1 MFIDPYRI
9 NEKENKL
16 FNRARKK
23 ILNYFDLFFYFVEHN
38 LRNDVEKLGL
48 HLHEINATKLGYTTK
63 GARPNGR
70 GFCQRDLLCIFDE
83 VIKIKDY
90 IEDMPDIL
98 ILAQNVGPDKVSDLT
113 TNIIYE
119 ELLEFTIGIINKYDL
134 GIELRSKKKWI
145 FDINKQEWG
154 KKTVLV
160 PHIDSEEILFLPIEM
175 VVHCEIFSYTN
186 VYTQLVYPFYKNNT
200 AVHGLIRLL
209 KDGEERPDCKKIRE
223 KYQKRRDVVMEFK
236 QNYPDEYNA
245 YKKKMIE
252 KYWGNTES

>member
-1 MFIDPYRI
+1 M
-9 NEKENKL
+9 
-16 FNRARKK
+16 
-23 ILNYFDLFFYFVEHN
+23 
-38 LRNDVEKLGL
+38 
-48 HLHEINATKLGYTTK
+48 
-63 GARPNGR
+63 
-70 GFCQRDLLCIFDE
+70 
-83 VIKIKDY
+83 
-90 IEDMPDIL
+90 
-98 ILAQNVGPDKVSDLT
+98 
-113 TNIIYE
+113 
-119 ELLEFTIGIINKYDL
+119 
-134 GIELRSKKKWI
+134 
-145 FDINKQEWG
+145 
-154 KKTVLV
+154 LV